1 MDKEA
6 MQAENNPLF
15 VHTGVWHDD
24 QSIYEPKDSFSNL
37 HGHDVLV

>member
-6 MQAENNPLF
+6 MQAENSTLS
-15 VHTGVWHDD
+15 VHTGVWHAD
-24 QSIYEPKDSFSNL
+24 QFIYEPKDSFSNL